1 MQFQKIYVIVA
12 RPPRSCWCSSFRQNY
27 YLFSKEQYETYVQ
40 DGFVLFQTFLDKKSS
55 PWIRNPAPWCCES
68 VVNGKLIMALEI
80 ADRNFLSAI
89 IFFFWNLD
97 SGPSFMSI
105 LLKEGIVYVRNL
117 TRNPEIEKNHTLVLS
132 STRRLEWIRD
142 RKRGMAVSDE

>member
-1 MQFQKIYVIVA
+1 
-12 RPPRSCWCSSFRQNY
+12 
-27 YLFSKEQYETYVQ
+27 
-40 DGFVLFQTFLDKKSS
+40 
-55 PWIRNPAPWCCES
+55 
-68 VVNGKLIMALEI
+68 MALEI